1 MKPED
6 PRRPS
11 GQMLPQS
18 VETNGYFTRLR
29 DSQEWRAIGLVLRR
43 STERPQV
50 LKLESLSGAAWE
62 NPFGDGRSS
71 ERIADDLLQRMRTGG
86 FARHR
91 REDYHLDVDYSYRGD
106 GQY

>member
-1 MKPED
+1 MARHW
-6 PRRPS
+6 PRAAPFHGTASGLRGGREYKSDPS
-11 GQMLPQS
+11 GRGVDP
-18 VETNGYFTRLR
+18 
-29 DSQEWRAIGLVLRR
+29 AI
-43 STERPQV
+43 PV

>member
-50 LKLESLSGAAWE
+50 YEVGASI
-62 NPFGDGRSS
+62 NPIPPAAALTRRFRS
-71 ERIADDLLQRMRTGG
+71 
-86 FARHR
+86 
-91 REDYHLDVDYSYRGD
+91 
-106 GQY
+106 